1 METKYFLYCLAD
13 MILIATSLVYGVKL
27 LKRRNYLLA
36 GEWLVVTF
44 SASNLLINAFTGAM
58 PFYHIS
64 LFCDAFS
71 RSFGIPVIAIAG
83 LMAATHRYRPST
95 FVDVTYFAV
104 GLVVTTIVWTA
115 DFMVAPKPYF
125 YLAAWSVFSLYLA
138 YFIKRLLAAGEGLH
152 ALSTTVALV
161 AAQTIATVYDFY
173 HIPGDDDHMVFYIF
187 ALLTWAYQ
195 CVAVYYAYCALER
208 AQEPD
213 LNRGYAYRGV
223 ERHS

>member
-1 METKYFLYCLAD
+1 METKYYLYCLAD
-13 MILIATSLVYGVKL
+13 MILIATSLIYGVKL

-44 SASNLLINAFTGAM
+44 SATNLLINAFTGAM
-58 PFYHIS
+58 PFYYIS

-83 LMAATHRYRPST
+83 LMAATHRYRPSA
-95 FVDVTYFAV
+95 FADVTYFAV

-138 YFIKRLLAAGEGLH
+138 YFVKRLLAAGEALH
-152 ALSTTVALV
+152 ALSTTVSLV
-161 AAQTIATVYDFY
+161 SSNCRTIASRGM
-173 HIPGDDDHMVFYIF
+173 PPPCASSSARRF
-187 ALLTWAYQ
+187 ASLRPTGRRRWPSSRAMS
-195 CVAVYYAYCALER
+195 CVADATPWCWRTSPAIEKPTR
-208 AQEPD
+208 
-213 LNRGYAYRGV
+213 
-223 ERHS
+223 S